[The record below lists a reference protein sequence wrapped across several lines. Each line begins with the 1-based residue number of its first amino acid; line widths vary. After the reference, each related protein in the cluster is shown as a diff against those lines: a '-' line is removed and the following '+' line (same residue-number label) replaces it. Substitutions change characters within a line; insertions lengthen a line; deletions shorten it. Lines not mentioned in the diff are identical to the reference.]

1 MKLTYLLPALLAF
14 GCISGSALGAQNERE
29 KVNKERAKRV
39 EYKRDERREDK
50 KQRIA
55 YKKDKP
61 TQRKKEKREQRK
73 ETKRKIAHYKHDKR
87 KYTYLKNKRHNVVT
101 YRPGRYFSNIPR
113 NSASIRFNGISFTF
127 SDGIYYRKAKSG
139 YHVVK
144 PPRGLRVRSLPKHYS
159 YFKRHNTTYYTYQN
173 VYYVADNNGYR
184 VVDAPNVIVNKAV
197 KVGTAINYELGQT
210 YDTLPITAE
219 AVTINEQQYFKYDDI
234 YFLPQISEDEIK
246 YLAINLG

>member
-1 MKLTYLLPALLAF
+1 MRLTYLLSALLAL
-14 GCISGSALGAQNERE
+14 GCVSGSALGAQNER
-29 KVNKERAKRV
+29 KQVNKERAKRI

-50 KQRIA
+50 KHRIA
-55 YKKDKP
+55 HKKNKQ
-61 TQRKKEKREQRK
+61 TKRTHEKRKQHQDR
-73 ETKRKIAHYKHDKR
+73 KRKIAHYKHDKR

-127 SDGIYYRKAKSG
+127 SNGIYYRKAKSG

-144 PPRGLRVRSLPKHYS
+144 PPRGLRIRSLPKHYS
-159 YFKRHNTTYYTYQN
+159 YFTRYNTTYYTYQN
-173 VYYVADNNGYR
+173 VYYVADNNGYT
-184 VVDAPNVIVNKAV
+184 VVDAPEVLVNKAV
-197 KVGTAINYELGQT
+197 KVENANNYELGQT

-219 AVTINEQQYFKYDDI
+219 AVTINEQQYFKYQDI
-234 YFLPQISEDEIK
+234 YFLPQISGDEVK